1 VSINTWSPNPYII
14 VQLSKIFIKPGLSD
28 LYSKEESAHFRQLLL
43 HRQQQ
48 LRDLIAGSAD
58 TTKPVELDQS
68 SVGRLS
74 RMDAMQGQAMSL
86 ERERRNR
93 RELTR
98 IAAAL
103 RRIDNE
109 EFGYCESC
117 GEDIARQRL
126 EIDPA
131 AILCIDCARRS
142 EQPSNK
148 P

>member
-1 VSINTWSPNPYII
+1 M
-14 VQLSKIFIKPGLSD
+14 
-28 LYSKEESAHFRQLLL
+28 YSKEDSAHFRQLLL

-48 LRDLIAGSAD
+48 LRDLIAGSAE
-58 TTKPVELDQS
+58 TTRPVELDQS

-103 RRIDNE
+103 HRIDNE
-109 EFGYCESC
+109 EFGHCEAC
-117 GEDIARQRL
+117 GENIARQRL
-126 EIDPA
+126 EIDPT

-142 EQPSNK
+142 EQQSNK

>member
-1 VSINTWSPNPYII
+1 
-14 VQLSKIFIKPGLSD
+14 
-28 LYSKEESAHFRQLLL
+28 LYSKEDTTYFRQLLL

-86 ERERRNR
+86 ERERRNQ
-93 RELTR
+93 RELTK

-103 RRIDNE
+103 RRIDNDE
-109 EFGYCESC
+109 YGTCEAC
-117 GEDIARQRL
+117 GEEIALPRL
-126 EIDPA
+126 EIDPTA
-131 AILCIDCARRS
+131 TQCIDCARRS
-142 EQPSNK
+142 EQRLK
-148 P
+148 

>member
-1 VSINTWSPNPYII
+1 MWGCRCRG
-14 VQLSKIFIKPGLSD
+14 GLNN
-28 LYSKEESAHFRQLLL
+28 LYSKEDISHFRRLLL

-86 ERERRNR
+86 ERERRNQ
-93 RELTR
+93 RELTK

-109 EFGYCESC
+109 EFGICEDC
-117 GEDIARQRL
+117 GEDIAQARL
-126 EIDPA
+126 EIDPGA
-131 AILCIDCARRS
+131 RLCIDCARRS
-142 EQPSNK
+142 ER
-148 P
+148 

>member
-1 VSINTWSPNPYII
+1 M
-14 VQLSKIFIKPGLSD
+14 
-28 LYSKEESAHFRQLLL
+28 YSKEDSAHFRQLLRY
-43 HRQQQ
+43 RQQQ

-93 RELTR
+93 RELTK

-109 EFGYCESC
+109 EFGCCETC
-117 GEDIARQRL
+117 GEDIAQPRL
-126 EIDPA
+126 EINPTA
-131 AILCIDCARRS
+131 TLCINCARRS
-142 EQPSNK
+142 EQV
-148 P
+148 

>member
-1 VSINTWSPNPYII
+1 
-14 VQLSKIFIKPGLSD
+14 
-28 LYSKEESAHFRQLLL
+28 LYSREDSAYFRQLLR

-68 SVGRLS
+68 SVGLGRLS

-86 ERERRNR
+86 ERERRNQ

-103 RRIDNE
+103 RRIDND
-109 EFGYCESC
+109 EFGYCEAC

-126 EIDPA
+126 EINPT

-142 EQPSNK
+142 EQQSNK